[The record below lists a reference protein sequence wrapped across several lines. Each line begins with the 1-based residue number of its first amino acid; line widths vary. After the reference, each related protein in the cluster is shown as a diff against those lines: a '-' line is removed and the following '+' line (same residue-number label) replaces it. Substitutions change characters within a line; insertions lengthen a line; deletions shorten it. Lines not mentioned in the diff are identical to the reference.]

1 MPTCALAIV
10 TRGMIYPAEI
20 TVISSD
26 KPRLAAVV
34 EVRPTIRATV
44 PPPEEGPAGK
54 PTIVGAEQVTPRIVS
69 TSGPQQDTG
78 SDEPTITGAANLT
91 PVILDT
97 EEE

>member
-26 KPRLAAVV
+26 QPRLAAVV
-34 EVRPTIRATV
+34 EVRPTIRATI
-44 PPPEEGPAGK
+44 PPDAEGPAGK
-54 PTIVGAEQVTPRIVS
+54 PTIVGAEQVTPRII
-69 TSGPQQDTG
+69 TTTGPEQDTG
-78 SDEPTITGAANLT
+78 SDEPTITGAVNLA
-91 PVILDT
+91 PVIVDT